1 MSSDFLIKPELEKH
15 VIIFSALTQSYWMAC
30 IEQILNI
37 LCVSDFCLLIQPGLV
52 LNLVC
57 GVLVYSSVTFPFS
70 LIKLQAGIDVQQH

>member
-15 VIIFSALTQSYWMAC
+15 AIIFSALTQWYWMAY

-37 LCVSDFCLLIQPGLV
+37 LCVSDFCLFIQPGLV